1 MTAIVLLH
9 TNPGFQ
15 EKGRSVL
22 KSIATKNVKV
32 NSVLHV
38 FGRFDVVIFCEC
50 TNVVAL
56 REFDETLRK
65 DGVFDTETLIA
76 IE

>member
-32 NSVLHV
+32 NRCFMCLA
-38 FGRFDVVIFCEC
+38 GL
-50 TNVVAL
+50 TW
-56 REFDETLRK
+56 
-65 DGVFDTETLIA
+65 
-76 IE
+76 